1 MKVLVVGKGGREHA
15 LIWKIAQSPKVET
28 IFAAPGSPGI
38 ATLATCLTDLRLDKP
53 ASDPEGLLAEIDR
66 LVDFVREEGIDLTVV
81 GPEDPLSVGIVDRLE
96 AGGHK
101 VFGPT
106 AAAARLESDKT
117 FSKDLMVRL
126 GVPTAAHR
134 SFDNSDEARAYIRA
148 TGAPVVIKAAG
159 LAAGKGVTVAAT
171 VEEALAAVDR
181 IMDQSIFGDAGAQVV
196 IEQFLEGEEASVFAI
211 TDGGDFVT
219 LITAQDHKPIGEGDV
234 GPNTGG
240 MGAYAPAPVMTPEL
254 VRAAEDEVI
263 RPVLAEMRR
272 QGTPFRGVLFVGLI
286 ITDKGPMVIEFNC
299 RFGDPEAQVVL
310 PLLACDLVE
319 LMEAAADGAISRVAN
334 VPVSAGAA
342 VCVVLASHGYP
353 GAYRTGKDIKGLDY
367 FNGRDDQTAFHSGTT
382 MKGGSIATDGGR
394 VLGVTA
400 LGEDIPSALARAYEA
415 VDKVS
420 FEGKLYR
427 RDIAHRAMARL
438 GLPIAHRGKSK

>member
-15 LIWKIAQSPKVET
+15 LIWKIAQSPRVEA

-38 ATLATCLTDLRLDKP
+38 APLATCLSDLHLDKP
-53 ASDPEGLLAEIDR
+53 ASDREGLLQEIDR
-66 LVDFVREEGIDLTVV
+66 LVDFVNEQAIDLTVV

-101 VFGPT
+101 VFGPC
-106 AAAARLESDKT
+106 AAAARIESDKT
-117 FSKDLMVRL
+117 FSKDLMARI

-134 SFDNSDEARAYIRA
+134 SFSNSDEARAHIRA
-148 TGAPVVIKAAG
+148 VGAPIVIKASG

-171 VEEALAAVDR
+171 IDEALSAVDR
-181 IMDQSIFGDAGAQVV
+181 IMDESIFGEAGAEVV
-196 IEQFLEGEEASVFAI
+196 IEQFLKGEEATLLAI
-211 TDGGDFVT
+211 TDGSEFVT
-219 LITAQDHKPIGEGDV
+219 LVTAQDHKPIGEGDV

-240 MGAYAPAPVMTPEL
+240 MGAYAPAPVMTEEL
-254 VRAAEDEVI
+254 VRTAEDQVI

-272 QGTPFRGVLFVGLI
+272 LGTPFRGVLYVGLI
-286 ITDKGPMVIEFNC
+286 ITEEGPMVIEFNC

-310 PLLACDLVE
+310 PLLACDLVD
-319 LMEAAADGAISRVAN
+319 LMEAVADGDLSRVDSP
-334 VPVSAGAA
+334 PVGDGAA
-342 VCVVLASHGYP
+342 VCVVLASQGYP
-353 GAYRTGKDIKGLDY
+353 GAYETGKVIEGLDY
-367 FNGRDDQTAFHSGTT
+367 FTGRDDQMAFHSGTT
-382 MKGGSIATDGGR
+382 LKEGTVATDGGR

-400 LGEDIPSALARAYEA
+400 LGEDIPTALKSAYDA

-420 FEGKLYR
+420 FEGRLFR

-438 GLPIAHRGKSK
+438 GLPIAHGGRS